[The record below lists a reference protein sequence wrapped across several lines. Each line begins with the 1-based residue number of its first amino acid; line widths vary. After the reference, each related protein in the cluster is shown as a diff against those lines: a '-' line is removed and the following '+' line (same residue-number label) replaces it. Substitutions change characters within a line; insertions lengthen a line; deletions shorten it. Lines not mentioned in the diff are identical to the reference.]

1 MANKRMRLPNGFGQI
16 SKINNTRLRNPYR
29 VMITVGKTDEG
40 RPICE
45 ILKPQ
50 GYFRTYND
58 AYSALMEYN
67 KRPYK
72 LDNTT
77 LKEVYD
83 AWFEKYKL
91 TVSDNRLRGIQ
102 SGWKRCAPIE
112 SLPIRSMRPRC
123 IRDFLDKIEV
133 TERPGVQSLVK
144 QTLNS
149 VFDYAVEYELADRNY
164 ARECKPCKDLTK
176 RVEEER
182 TSHIAFTN
190 DELKILWLHTDDPCV
205 RAILIQCYS
214 GWRPSEFLNLRSDS
228 INPDQHSFEGG
239 SKTTSGK
246 NRIVPIHPLISP
258 LILSGF
264 NEFNDRLFKG
274 GYHYYAKRFHKVME
288 KYGLNSAHRPHDAR
302 KTFVT
307 LAKKNNVDEYAI
319 KRIIGHKIKDLT
331 ERVYTERDYAW
342 LKAEIEKIK

>member
-40 RPICE
+40 KPICK

-50 GYFRTYND
+50 GYFRTYNE

-67 KRPYK
+67 KHPYG

-77 LKEVYD
+77 LKDVHT
-83 AWFEKYKL
+83 AWFEKYKP
-91 TVSDNRLRGIQ
+91 TVSEGRLRGIQ
-102 SGWKRCAPIE
+102 SAWKRCEPIE
-112 SLPIRSMRPRC
+112 SLPVRSIRPRC
-123 IRDFLDKIEV
+123 IRDFLDSIET
-133 TERPGVQSLVK
+133 TESPGVQSLVK
-144 QTLNS
+144 QILNS

-164 ARECKPCKDLTK
+164 ARECKPCKDLAK
-176 RVEEER
+176 KAEEDR
-182 TSHIAFTN
+182 TSHIAFAEE
-190 DELKILWLHTDDPCV
+190 ELKILWTHTDDACV

-214 GWRPSEFLNLRSDS
+214 GWRPSEFLNLRVDS
-228 INPDQHSFEGG
+228 INAEQKSFTGG
-239 SKTTSGK
+239 SKTASGK

-258 LILSGF
+258 LLATAFKDFG
-264 NEFNDRLFKG
+264 DRLYG
-274 GYHYYAKRFHKVME
+274 GTYSNYLNQFHKTIK

-319 KRIIGHKIKDLT
+319 KRIVGHKIKDLT